1 MIRSINE
8 LRETISKG
16 NYINKEITN
25 TLLEIDVLPSIGM
38 QSRLNLMLVEL
49 YNRLE
54 NGEQIQFEKF
64 ADSYIQAKTFKEWI
78 NTEFTDYS
86 AKLFNETIER

>member
-25 TLLEIDVLPSIGM
+25 TLLEIDVLPSTGM
-38 QSRLNLMLVEL
+38 QSSLNSMLVEL
-49 YNRLE
+49 YKRLE

-64 ADSYIQAKTFKEWI
+64 ADSYIQAKTFKDWV
-78 NTEFTDYS
+78 NAEFTNYS
-86 AKLFNETIER
+86 SKLFNETIER